1 MPIYPNIY
9 QTLLPGPIVELRGYL
24 AACGLRGRLYAYLNC
39 NGPTGTARDE
49 LAEGMLA
56 LALAR
61 GALTPGQPIVEAV
74 SGPFATALTLAGQ
87 TAGHPVV
94 LVMPEDAPAMRQES
108 LLRLGAQILHTP
120 AQAGPA
126 GARAEAEAKAAEKG
140 WFYMDWLRS
149 DDNPTYH
156 RRVTGPAL
164 VRSIAREGSS
174 IVDSIVI
181 GVGSGGT
188 ITGVGETVKAWT
200 NDVRIVAV
208 EPYES
213 QALSGGLTGPHG
225 IPDIGF
231 GLVPGNYNAYVVDNI
246 AAVTTADAAGPAHRC
261 HPGLPQRRRSPP
273 CSSAAH
279 RQRHQP
285 LGAGGVQ
292 RTTEHLISIFIK
304 RKREGRMTKDMT
316 TGAITPLLVDFTVPL
331 VLGNLFQLTYNAADS
346 IIVGKFVGEDALAAV
361 GTSNPLMTLAILFIN
376 GLCLGAGILVSTA
389 YGAGDTQRVE
399 RQVSTTAIAGT
410 VFSLVFSAL
419 CVLLATPLLRLM
431 QVPTEILPI
440 AVQYLRIVFAGLIF
454 TFFYNFLAATM
465 RALGDSKSA
474 LYFLMISS
482 VLNIGGDLFFVE
494 VLGWGSEGCALSTV
508 LSEALCCVLCVIYI
522 QCRIPVLQLGRR
534 WLVFDGSLLRSTVQY
549 GWTSAMQQATVQLGK
564 IAVQAIVNTLGVN
577 AMAAFTAAS
586 RVDDFTYMPQQNIAH
601 AMTTLMAQNH
611 GAGKK
616 ERVRQGFFCGLRIEL
631 VYGLLLMAVCLL
643 FARPIIPLFVDD
655 PAVIELG
662 VRFLRCASLFY
673 LMPGVTNGIQG
684 GFRGLGD
691 LKVTLTSSMLNMG
704 FRVLAAAIL
713 ILLLKVELRF
723 LPVSYGIGWLSMLIY
738 ELPLLIRYLKE
749 DKL

>member
-1 MPIYPNIY
+1 
-9 QTLLPGPIVELRGYL
+9 
-24 AACGLRGRLYAYLNC
+24 
-39 NGPTGTARDE
+39 
-49 LAEGMLA
+49 
-56 LALAR
+56 
-61 GALTPGQPIVEAV
+61 
-74 SGPFATALTLAGQ
+74 
-87 TAGHPVV
+87 
-94 LVMPEDAPAMRQES
+94 
-108 LLRLGAQILHTP
+108 
-120 AQAGPA
+120 
-126 GARAEAEAKAAEKG
+126 
-140 WFYMDWLRS
+140 
-149 DDNPTYH
+149 
-156 RRVTGPAL
+156 
-164 VRSIAREGSS
+164 
-174 IVDSIVI
+174 
-181 GVGSGGT
+181 
-188 ITGVGETVKAWT
+188 
-200 NDVRIVAV
+200 
-208 EPYES
+208 
-213 QALSGGLTGPHG
+213 
-225 IPDIGF
+225 
-231 GLVPGNYNAYVVDNI
+231 
-246 AAVTTADAAGPAHRC
+246 
-261 HPGLPQRRRSPP
+261 
-273 CSSAAH
+273 
-279 RQRHQP
+279 
-285 LGAGGVQ
+285 
-292 RTTEHLISIFIK
+292 
-304 RKREGRMTKDMT
+304 MTKDMT
-316 TGAITPLLVDFTVPL
+316 TGPITPLLVNFTIPL
-331 VLGNLFQLTYNAADS
+331 VLGNLFQLTYNAVDS

-376 GLCLGAGILVSTA
+376 GVCLGAGILVSLA
-389 YGAGDTQRVE
+389 FGAGNTELVE
-399 RQVSTTAIAGT
+399 RQVSTTAIAGS
-410 VFSLVFSAL
+410 VFSLVFSL
-419 CVLLATPLLRLM
+419 TCVILANPLLRLL
-431 QVPTEILPI
+431 QVPEEILPI
-440 AVQYLRIVFAGLIF
+440 AVNYLRIVFGGLLF

-494 VLGWGSEGCALSTV
+494 VLNWGSEGCALSTV
-508 LSEALCCVLCVIYI
+508 LSEALCCVFCLIYI
-522 QCRIPVLQLGRR
+522 RWKVPVLQLGRR
-534 WLVFDGSLLRSTVQY
+534 WFIFDSSLLKKTISY

-643 FARPIIPLFVDD
+643 FARPIISLFVDD

-662 VRFLRCASLFY
+662 VRFLRCVSLFY